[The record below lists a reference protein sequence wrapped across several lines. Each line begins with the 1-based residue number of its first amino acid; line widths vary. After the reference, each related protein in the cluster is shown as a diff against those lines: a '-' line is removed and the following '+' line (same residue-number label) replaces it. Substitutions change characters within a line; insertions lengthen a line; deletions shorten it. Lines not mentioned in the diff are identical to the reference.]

1 MNRMTLAGLV
11 AACLAFGAWEAA
23 AQARGQAVNGM
34 DQRLL
39 APDLERRV
47 FIDVNR
53 VAPGEVLG
61 RLAKSISC
69 TLSVDKKLGSSPV
82 SLRLWNVRA
91 RTALDAVCDTV
102 GCHWD
107 LKGTTLTVVA
117 ATPAPPVPEAQQWLE
132 KLKTPLSGLQWK
144 LDRVPLRDVLA
155 RLSQHLAAEVIFEGP
170 DPASPVTED
179 LRGRSPID
187 ALQRIPWAVGYDEA
201 RMGMSFG
208 TEGEASQIR
217 LVGQKAPG
225 TRRGQD
231 TIPVPPYKLGA
242 PGLTMPTVISEAR
255 PAYTATALRAKIEG
269 TVVLAVVVEKDGT
282 VGDVKVLKTLDP
294 GLDEEA
300 IRAAKLWRFAPGTKD
315 GKPVP
320 VEVTLELTFTLRK

>member
-1 MNRMTLAGLV
+1 MRGMTLAGLV
-11 AACLAFGAWEAA
+11 AACLAIGAWEAA
-23 AQARGQAVNGM
+23 AQAGGQSVNSM
-34 DQRLL
+34 DRRVL

-61 RLAKSISC
+61 RLANTVSC
-69 TLSVDKKLGSSPV
+69 TLSVDKTLGSSPV

-102 GCHWD
+102 GCRWT
-107 LKGTTLTVVA
+107 LKGTTLTVA
-117 ATPAPPVPEAQQWLE
+117 ATTPAPPVPEAQQWLE
-132 KLKTPLSGLQWK
+132 KLKTPLSGVQWK

-155 RLSQHLAAEVIFEGP
+155 RLSQHLGAEVMFEGP

-187 ALQRIPWAVGYDEA
+187 ALQRIPWAVGYDESA
-201 RMGMSFG
+201 MGMSFG
-208 TEGEASQIR
+208 AEGGASQIR
-217 LVGQKAPG
+217 IEGRKGPRS
-225 TRRGQD
+225 TREQEAS
-231 TIPVPPYKLGA
+231 PAPPYKLGA
-242 PGLTMPTVISEAR
+242 AGLTMPTVISEAR

-269 TVVLAVVVEKDGT
+269 TVVLAAVVEKDGT
-282 VGDVKVLKTLDP
+282 VGDVKVLKALDP

-300 IRAAKLWRFAPGTKD
+300 TRAAKRWRFAPGTKD
-315 GKPVP
+315 GKPVA